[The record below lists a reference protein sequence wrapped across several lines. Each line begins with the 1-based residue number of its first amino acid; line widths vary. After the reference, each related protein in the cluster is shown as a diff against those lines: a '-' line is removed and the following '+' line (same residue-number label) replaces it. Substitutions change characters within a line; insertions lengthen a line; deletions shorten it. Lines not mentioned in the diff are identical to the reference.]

1 MQAKM
6 VAPHNPA
13 ALAAMEGRFESGPMA
28 EITLIGQPNVQERRL
43 RKWNPISL
51 TPDYYAKSLEAGYD
65 YGYTEIMK
73 TAISIP
79 DKVFRAAE
87 ELSRRLRM
95 SRSELYSQ
103 AVAAF
108 IASHRSAGVKEKLDA
123 IYGEEDS
130 ALDPVLAHWQSLAL
144 PREDW

>member
-1 MQAKM
+1 M
-6 VAPHNPA
+6 
-13 ALAAMEGRFESGPMA
+13 
-28 EITLIGQPNVQERRL
+28 
-43 RKWNPISL
+43 
-51 TPDYYAKSLEAGYD
+51 SLEVGYD
-65 YGYTEIMK
+65 SGYTQHMK

-79 DKVFRAAE
+79 DEVFGAAD
-87 ELSRRLRM
+87 ELAKRLGM

-108 IASHRSAGVKEKLDA
+108 IASHRSTGVREKLDV

-130 ALDPVLAHWQSLAL
+130 ALDSVLAHWQSLAL

>member
-1 MQAKM
+1 MQ
-6 VAPHNPA
+6 
-13 ALAAMEGRFESGPMA
+13 FS
-28 EITLIGQPNVQERRL
+28 
-43 RKWNPISL
+43 SL
-51 TPDYYAKSLEAGYD
+51 VVGYNSDY
-65 YGYTEIMK
+65 TRNMK

-79 DKVFRAAE
+79 DEVFHAAE

-108 IASHRSAGVKEKLDA
+108 IASHRSTGVRKKLDA

-130 ALDPVLAHWQSLAL
+130 ALDPVLAHWQALAL

>member
-1 MQAKM
+1 M
-6 VAPHNPA
+6 
-13 ALAAMEGRFESGPMA
+13 
-28 EITLIGQPNVQERRL
+28 
-43 RKWNPISL
+43 
-51 TPDYYAKSLEAGYD
+51 SLEAGYD
-65 YGYTEIMK
+65 CSYTETMK

-130 ALDPVLAHWQSLAL
+130 ALDSVLAHWQALAL

>member
-1 MQAKM
+1 M
-6 VAPHNPA
+6 VGASMRCFCTVARACLPPHPMLANRQKAQSALPHA
-13 ALAAMEGRFESGPMA
+13 ATPLSLA
-28 EITLIGQPNVQERRL
+28 V
-43 RKWNPISL
+43 
-51 TPDYYAKSLEAGYD
+51 GYN
-65 YGYTEIMK
+65 YGYTAIMK

-79 DKVFRAAE
+79 DEVFHAAE

-108 IASHRSAGVKEKLDA
+108 ITSHRSTGVREKLDA

-130 ALDPVLAHWQSLAL
+130 ALDPVLAHWQALAL
-144 PREDW
+144 PRKDW

>member
-1 MQAKM
+1 M
-6 VAPHNPA
+6 
-13 ALAAMEGRFESGPMA
+13 
-28 EITLIGQPNVQERRL
+28 
-43 RKWNPISL
+43 
-51 TPDYYAKSLEAGYD
+51 SLEVGYNHD
-65 YGYTEIMK
+65 YTQSMK

-79 DKVFRAAE
+79 DEVFGAAE
-87 ELSRRLRM
+87 ELSRRLGM
-95 SRSELYSQ
+95 SRSALYSQ

-108 IASHRSAGVKEKLDA
+108 IASHRSTGVREKLDA

>member
-1 MQAKM
+1 
-6 VAPHNPA
+6 
-13 ALAAMEGRFESGPMA
+13 
-28 EITLIGQPNVQERRL
+28 
-43 RKWNPISL
+43 
-51 TPDYYAKSLEAGYD
+51 
-65 YGYTEIMK
+65 MK

-79 DKVFRAAE
+79 DEVFHAAE

-95 SRSELYSQ
+95 SRSERYSQ

-108 IASHRSAGVKEKLDA
+108 IASHRSTGVREKLDA

-130 ALDPVLAHWQSLAL
+130 ALDPVLAHWQALAL

>member
-1 MQAKM
+1 MLANRKKTQLAL
-6 VAPHNPA
+6 PHAVPSL
-13 ALAAMEGRFESGPMA
+13 ALA
-28 EITLIGQPNVQERRL
+28 V
-43 RKWNPISL
+43 
-51 TPDYYAKSLEAGYD
+51 GYN
-65 YGYTEIMK
+65 YGYATIMK

-79 DKVFRAAE
+79 DEVFHAAE

-103 AVAAF
+103 AIAAF
-108 IASHRSAGVKEKLDA
+108 IASHRSTGVREKLDA

-130 ALDPVLAHWQSLAL
+130 ALDPVLAHWQALAL

>member
-1 MQAKM
+1 M
-6 VAPHNPA
+6 VK
-13 ALAAMEGRFESGPMA
+13 
-28 EITLIGQPNVQERRL
+28 NVTKILSSCFVEV
-43 RKWNPISL
+43 
-51 TPDYYAKSLEAGYD
+51 GYD
-65 YGYTEIMK
+65 SGHTQSMK

-79 DKVFRAAE
+79 DEVFRAAE

-95 SRSELYSQ
+95 SRSALYSQ

-108 IASHRSAGVKEKLDA
+108 IASHRSTGVREKLDA

-130 ALDPVLAHWQSLAL
+130 ALDPLLAHWQALAL